1 MRGNNGVA
9 NGPYMVVGAT
19 NPALP
24 LADWTPVLAGSFD
37 GSGSFSVSIST
48 TNAPAE
54 FFTVAQP

>member
-1 MRGNNGVA
+1 
-9 NGPYMVVGAT
+9 MVVGAT
-19 NPALP
+19 NPAVP